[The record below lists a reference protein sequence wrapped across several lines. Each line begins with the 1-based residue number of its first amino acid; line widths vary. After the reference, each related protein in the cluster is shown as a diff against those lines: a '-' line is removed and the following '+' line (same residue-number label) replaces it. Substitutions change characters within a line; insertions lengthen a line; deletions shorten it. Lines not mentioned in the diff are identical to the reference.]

1 MKLAIITA
9 SAASV
14 LALAAIP
21 AVASAQTTPDQI
33 AGWSASVGYT
43 DTNVGGGG
51 PDVGGVTGRLSW
63 TSRYYIGL
71 EGEGSFGA
79 KKDTIAGTDYKLND
93 QFAGYVTAKA
103 PLAHN
108 FDIFARVGYGTTN
121 IKTSPGGGS
130 GSDDS
135 WNYGAGAEW
144 FWDSHNGLRGDYL
157 RENFQN
163 GGADANVWSAS
174 YVRRF

>member
-1 MKLAIITA
+1 MKLAIIAA
-9 SAASV
+9 STASV

-21 AVASAQTTPDQI
+21 AAASAADQWS
-33 AGWSASVGYT
+33 GWSGSVGYS
-43 DTNVGGGG
+43 DTNVSKGG

-63 TSRYYIGL
+63 KSNQFWGV

-79 KKDTIAGTDYKLND
+79 KKDTIAGTEYKLND
-93 QFAGYVTAKA
+93 QFAGYLTATA
-103 PLAHN
+103 PISTN

-121 IKTSPGGGS
+121 IKTTPVGGS
-130 GSDDS
+130 GSDQS

-144 FWDSHNGLRGDYL
+144 FWDNHNGLRGDYL
-157 RENFQN
+157 RENFQK
-163 GGADANVWSAS
+163 GGGDANVWSAS